1 MFLKS
6 LLLDNNDQLTFV
18 DHTSLLVSIF
28 ESINYIINVSN
39 INISQEKRHT
49 DKITISIVI

>member
-6 LLLDNNDQLTFV
+6 SLLDNNDQLTFV
-18 DHTSLLVSIF
+18 DHKSLLVSIF

>member
-6 LLLDNNDQLTFV
+6 SLLDNNDQLTFV